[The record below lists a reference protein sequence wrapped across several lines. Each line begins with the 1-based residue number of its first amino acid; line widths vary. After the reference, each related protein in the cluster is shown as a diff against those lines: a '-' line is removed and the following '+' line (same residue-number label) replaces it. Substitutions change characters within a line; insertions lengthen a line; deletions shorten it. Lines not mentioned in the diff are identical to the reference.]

1 MSWSGVET
9 SLVHIVKHIF
19 PSLTTIKGYQN
30 GPEPTT
36 PYSWV
41 EVLYLD
47 PAGTEQASTLTSNG
61 SLRIVRHYIGR
72 VRITFVGKDTIN
84 NHGGDLAAEFSESLR
99 KPSVLEKL
107 EIEKISLLSEGTI
120 KRIPKVRETGWYNTY
135 VVELVI
141 GYQITTS
148 DANSGITT
156 VVMDGEYVEGSDSIT
171 TEITISE

>member
-1 MSWSGVET
+1 MSWSSLES
-9 SLVHIVKHIF
+9 SLVHVVKHVY
-19 PSLTTIKGYQN
+19 PTLTTIKGYTN
-30 GPEPTT
+30 GPEPVS
-36 PYSWV
+36 PYCWV

-47 PAGTEQASTLTSNG
+47 PAGTEQVSTLTTSG
-61 SLRIVRHYIGR
+61 ALQVVRHYVGR
-72 VRITFVGKDTIN
+72 CRLTFVGKDTTS

-107 EIEKISLLSEGTI
+107 ELEKISLLSEGTI

-148 DANSGITT
+148 DDNDGITT
-156 VVMDGEYVEGSDSIT
+156 VVMDGEYVEGADSIT
-171 TEITISE
+171 TEITIST